1 MELQSLASCWHR
13 CCLRCF
19 IPLSPAHTSYDLAS
33 HLAGLLVL
41 VRHIITTHASTHTSH
56 PCPAAGSSS
65 TSGFSPADDDSD
77 DEDPLIRELEE
88 KERQMAREL
97 KDFDSV
103 LAERERERRREEW
116 RKGRGL

>member
-1 MELQSLASCWHR
+1 MVSFHPPPQHIHPTTQPR
-13 CCLRCF
+13 
-19 IPLSPAHTSYDLAS
+19 I
-33 HLAGLLVL
+33 LLVYF
-41 VRHIITTHASTHTSH
+41 VFRNIVPNHAINHTPR
-56 PCPAAGSSS
+56 PCPRAGSS
-65 TSGFSPADDDSD
+65 TSGFSPDGDDSD

-97 KDFDSV
+97 KDFDSI